1 MEAKLLIHTPVYIWE
16 KHKPRD
22 LPDKLKKNQLKLK
35 NEFFRLHIWK
45 GSMC

>member
-22 LPDKLKKNQLKLK
+22 LPDKLKKKPTQIKKWILQTTHL
-35 NEFFRLHIWK
+35 ER
-45 GSMC
+45 